1 MSDDRTAV
9 AEFLRKCNVYAQA
22 SIERKRARGEE
33 EEIAKWESYIEF
45 NEHALEEIANG
56 TLDRWFTGNDE
67 ASSGS
72 SIAR

>member
-33 EEIAKWESYIEF
+33 EEIAKWVRWNVKTKE
-45 NEHALEEIANG
+45 APVKG
-56 TLDRWFTGNDE
+56 TVP
-67 ASSGS
+67 
-72 SIAR
+72 